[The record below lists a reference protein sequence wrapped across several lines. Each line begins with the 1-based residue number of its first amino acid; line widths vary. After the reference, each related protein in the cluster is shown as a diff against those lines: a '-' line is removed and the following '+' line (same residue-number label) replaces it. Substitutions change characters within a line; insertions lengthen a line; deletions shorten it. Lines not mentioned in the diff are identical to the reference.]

1 MKFDSRVLVCG
12 ANGMVGSAIVRNL
25 EQKGYTNII
34 KATRKYVD
42 FTDEVITDEYIQ
54 SVEPEYVF
62 VAAAKVGGIMANNN
76 YKADFLT
83 QNLRIQT
90 NIIESSHRWGVEK
103 LLFLGSSCIY
113 PKFATQPITE
123 DQLMTGSLEPTN
135 DAYAIAKI
143 AGIMMCQ
150 AYRQQHGFNAIS
162 LMPTNLYGPNDNFDL
177 ESSHVLPA
185 MIAKFHEAY
194 QDGYVIDP
202 GGPWYGKPVTLWGD
216 GSAMREFLHV
226 DDLAEACYVCM
237 QNYNESEHI
246 NVGTGEDVTI
256 KQLAETIREVVGF
269 PGDIEWDTTKPNGT
283 LRKVLNVDKIKALG
297 WEPKIGLRDG
307 IESTYK
313 WYRENVVV

>member
-1 MKFDSRVLVCG
+1 MDSDSRVLVAG

-25 EQKGYTNII
+25 ESKGYKNII
-34 KATRKYVD
+34 KGTRNDVD
-42 FTDEVITDEYIQ
+42 FTNQEEVERYFC
-54 SVEPEYVF
+54 SEEPEYVF

-83 QNLRIQT
+83 ENLQIQT
-90 NIIESSHRWGVEK
+90 NIIQQSYNFGVKK

-113 PKFATQPITE
+113 PKFASQPITE
-123 DQLMTGSLEPTN
+123 DQLMTGALEPTN

-177 ESSHVLPA
+177 ETSHVLPA
-185 MIAKFHEAY
+185 MIAKFHYMKEH
-194 QDGYVIDP
+194 GYTIDM
-202 GGPWYGKPVTLWGD
+202 GGPYCGSVKLWGD

-237 QNYNESEHI
+237 QDYDESEHI
-246 NVGTGEDVTI
+246 NVGTGEDITI
-256 KQLAETIREVVGF
+256 KELAHTISDVVGF
-269 PGDIEWDTTKPNGT
+269 MGDIEWDVTKPNGT
-283 LRKVLNVDKIKALG
+283 PRKVLNVDKIKALG
-297 WEPKIGLRDG
+297 WEPKISLRDG

-313 WYRENVVV
+313 WYRSKL